1 MRVAKAEA
9 HACPM
14 PRPWDTGHV
23 TLITQEW
30 AEVED
35 VANPK
40 SCLIVGRARS
50 EPIASEVRGQG
61 DRRAL
66 VAAVTGRTAAFIS
79 GGERNSH
86 MGAPGGSPIAALVAL
101 EPDP

>member
-61 DRRAL
+61 DRR
-66 VAAVTGRTAAFIS
+66 
-79 GGERNSH
+79 
-86 MGAPGGSPIAALVAL
+86 GARRRCDRQVRRIHLWR
-101 EPDP
+101 